1 MKPTGKTFGS
11 RAAPAQPTYA
21 KTPARGSGG
30 SVGGRPSGGG
40 YGYST
45 PLRKKPAAGGGAMLW
60 ILLGVGAAVMLV
72 LGIVL
77 TQSPVPAALARPR
90 PADLN
95 FQAASSAVQQYLANL
110 PERKRLTEGN
120 RISLIQEL
128 RGEWMHSKFAYE
140 GNSKGIRLKDGT
152 TVYGAVLTN
161 EKGMVVLPGA
171 RGGKAV
177 SLKWTEVPLD
187 QYLLF
192 LEDHIQ
198 QRVSHQEESKGQSKT
213 GENCLKLAIVFDW
226 YGRPDKAQ
234 KYARDA
240 VHFNPSLQQ
249 QVESCFP
256 ALRGG

>member
-1 MKPTGKTFGS
+1 MKPTGKTYGARS
-11 RAAPAQPTYA
+11 VQAQPTYG
-21 KTPARGSGG
+21 KTPARGGGG
-30 SVGGRPSGGG
+30 SPSGGAAGGAYG
-40 YGYST
+40 YGT
-45 PLRKKPAAGGGAMLW
+45 ALRKKPAAGGGAMLW

-77 TQSPVPAALARPR
+77 TQSPEPVVPARPR
-90 PADLN
+90 PADLDFN
-95 FQAASSAVQQYLANL
+95 AASSAVQQYLAKL
-110 PERKRLTEGN
+110 PERKRRTEGN

-152 TVYGAVLTN
+152 TVYGAILTN
-161 EKGMVVLPGA
+161 ENGMVVLPGP

-177 SLKWTEVPLD
+177 SLKWHEVPLD

-198 QRVSHQEESKGQSKT
+198 QRVNRLEATGQSKA
-213 GENCLKLAIVFDW
+213 GEDCLKLAIVFDW
-226 YGRPDKAQ
+226 YGRPDKAL

-240 VHFNPSLQQ
+240 IRFNPSLQQ
-249 QVESCFP
+249 KIEACFP